1 MRIRTIKPEF
11 WQNEKMASLPP
22 MTQLLAIGL
31 LNYADDDGYFVNS
44 PALIR
49 AAVFP
54 FQENSRNI
62 PVMLRE
68 LSGIGFLALGK
79 DKNGKDHGHVV
90 NFKVHQQINKYRA
103 STVQG
108 FTVDSG
114 SPTGTLPESYR
125 NATGGNGMEW
135 NGSGNGMDQGMEQG
149 KENTPILK
157 DTPNGVVSHP
167 GGVCETKQK
176 KATKAFVAP
185 TVQEVQAYAGDY
197 IAEKR
202 LVNCGFSPEQFVAF
216 YDANGWKVGRN
227 AMKDWRAAV
236 RTWLI
241 KDAYRAGKTGE
252 LASVKSEREFVL

>member
-49 AAVFP
+49 AAIFP
-54 FQENSRNI
+54 FQEHSRSI

-68 LSGIGFLALGK
+68 LSSIGFLTLGK
-79 DKNGKDHGHVV
+79 DQNGKDHGLVV
-90 NFKVHQQINKYRA
+90 NFKVHQHINKYRQ

-108 FTVDSG
+108 FTPDSG

-125 NATGGNGMEW
+125 SPTGGNGMEW
-135 NGSGNGMDQGMEQG
+135 NGSGNGMGMEWKG
-149 KENTPILK
+149 MENTPILK
-157 DTPNGVVSHP
+157 DTPKGVLSHT
-167 GGVCETKQK
+167 GGVCDTKQK
-176 KATKAFVAP
+176 KPPRAFVAP
-185 TVQEVQAYAGDY
+185 TVQEVQAYAGEY